1 MRNSRTYSARKE
13 GWLKSLIT
21 LIKLDDWVWD
31 WLAILSFLLSLFL
44 GASLFTAWTG
54 DLGRAVRNWMID
66 HVGISIIVPILFMA
80 YASWAR
86 LFRYQVPNI
95 RGQALGALSLT
106 ISLALMLAM
115 WSEAFGHKRLL
126 ELSGFLGRSI
136 GLRAFHLLGP
146 FGATLLGLLCCLI
159 TVGAFSGES
168 PSEVMNF
175 IAMILANATAWSKD
189 RFRALNILLRIT
201 TPTKSNKE
209 QGLTGSDDFKNSAA
223 PLCSEEEGYETAG
236 DYMGGRSIESD
247 NPFLLEEGTLEDVQ
261 ADNLSNDEVDPSLS
275 AEPIKPGLFPPPLD
289 IIGPPNHR
297 DDDLDQ
303 EQMDVMA
310 DRILSS
316 LRDFGVEAELGET
329 QIGPTV
335 IQFRIQLAPGIKVS
349 KVASLANDLALAL
362 AVPSL
367 RIEAPIPGKPYVG
380 VEIPNP
386 ERRSVSLR
394 EVMESEAFSRPRG
407 DLPLPLGV
415 SIDGSPM
422 VSFLEDLPHLLVAG
436 TTGSGKSVFI
446 NSCIVGLCSSKPP
459 SDLRLILIDPKRVEM
474 AIYDRLPHILTKPV
488 VDSKKA
494 VQALAWCIRE
504 MENRYDTFSRFKVR
518 NLLAYNKKVL
528 PAERLP
534 QVVVVVDELADLMM
548 TAPREVEDYI
558 CRLAQMARATG
569 IHLILATQRPSVNV
583 ITGLI
588 KANVPARVA
597 FSLPS
602 QADSRTIL
610 DSAGAEKL
618 LGKGDMLF
626 LSSRF
631 PKPIRLQAPW
641 IDEIYISRWLDHL
654 VSTFGEP
661 QVIDIEDQENG
672 NSSGDASLDDPLLE
686 EAIRIV
692 LSSGVAS
699 ASSLQRRLRV
709 GFTRGARLIDT
720 MEQLGIVGPPDGAR
734 PREILVDEDSA
745 MEILREARGD

>member
-1 MRNSRTYSARKE
+1 M
-13 GWLKSLIT
+13 
-21 LIKLDDWVWD
+21 
-31 WLAILSFLLSLFL
+31 AIISFLLSLFL
-44 GASLFTAWTG
+44 GASLFTNWTG
-54 DLGRAVRNWMID
+54 DLGRSIRNEMIE
-66 HVGISIIVPILFMA
+66 HIGISIIIPIVFIA

-86 LFRYQVPNI
+86 IFRYKVLNI
-95 RGQALGALSLT
+95 QGQALGALSLT
-106 ISLALMLAM
+106 VSLALMLAM
-115 WSEAFGHKRLL
+115 WSEAFKYPKLL

-146 FGATLLGLLCCLI
+146 FGATLLGLLCCLV

-168 PSEVMNF
+168 PSEIMNL
-175 IAMILANATAWSKD
+175 IAVVFSAITERLSKRLGILNG
-189 RFRALNILLRIT
+189 FLRLIT
-201 TPTKSNKE
+201 KTKEDKGSPT
-209 QGLTGSDDFKNSAA
+209 LGSDDTLSIF
-223 PLCSEEEGYETAG
+223 PEEEESVFE
-236 DYMGGRSIESD
+236 DHDVKEHMIELD
-247 NPFLLEEGTLEDVQ
+247 NPFLDEEVSVEGVRGE
-261 ADNLSNDEVDPSLS
+261 NLAVEGDPSLVCQ
-275 AEPIKPGLFPPPLD
+275 IKPGLFPPPLE
-289 IIGPPNHR
+289 IIGPPCSG
-297 DDDLDQ
+297 DDDIDQ
-303 EQMDVMA
+303 DQIEAMA

-386 ERRSVSLR
+386 QRRPVSLR
-394 EVMESEAFSRPRG
+394 EVMESEVFSRPRG

-446 NSCIVGLCSSKPP
+446 NSCIVGLCSSKAP

-504 MENRYDTFSRFKVR
+504 MESRYDTFSQYKVR
-518 NLLAYNKKVL
+518 NLAAYNKKVL
-528 PAERLP
+528 PKDRLP
-534 QVVVVVDELADLMM
+534 HVVVVVDELADLMM

-569 IHLILATQRPSVNV
+569 IHLVLATQRPSVNV

-597 FSLPS
+597 FALPS

-626 LSSRF
+626 LSSKF

-641 IDEIYISRWLDHL
+641 IDEAYIARWLDHL

-661 QVIDIEDQENG
+661 QVIDIEDQENSG
-672 NSSGDASLDDPLLE
+672 STGDASADDPLLE

-734 PREILVDEDSA
+734 PREILVDEESA
-745 MEILREARGD
+745 MEILREARGI